1 MHARW
6 AMVPDNIS
14 SIRVVMVVS
23 TNQLQELLK
32 HSAAL
37 ILRFTSALLGLFV
50 HLLRTVLTLVLSEAL
65 AALKDKRKRT

>member
-1 MHARW
+1 
-6 AMVPDNIS
+6 MVPDNIS
-14 SIRVVMVVS
+14 SIRIVMVVS

>member
-1 MHARW
+1 
-6 AMVPDNIS
+6 
-14 SIRVVMVVS
+14 MVVS